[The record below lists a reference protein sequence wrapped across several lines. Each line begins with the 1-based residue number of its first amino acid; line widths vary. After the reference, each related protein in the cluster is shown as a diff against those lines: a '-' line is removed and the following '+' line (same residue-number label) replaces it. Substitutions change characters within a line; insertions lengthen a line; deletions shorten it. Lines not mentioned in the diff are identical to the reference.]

1 MLYENKNMT
10 DNLFF
15 LSNQIGFSLKNFDSK
30 PKKIILKRLYVYK
43 NKIIYLTRE
52 ISIVNFVILKE

>member
-52 ISIVNFVILKE
+52 ICIVNFVILKE

>member
-10 DNLFF
+10 NNLFF